1 MTKIRKVETY
11 LSPKD
16 AEQLIRLPPA
26 TLRRYVRRG
35 VLTNYRTS
43 GGHRRYA
50 LSELHRLFTN
60 RQRISFQPREPLI
73 WRWAD
78 DQDGK

>member
-1 MTKIRKVETY
+1 MTRIKMVETY

-16 AEQLIRLPPA
+16 AEQLTRLSHA

-50 LSELHRLFTN
+50 LSELRSLLAA
-60 RQRISFQPREPLI
+60 RQRTSPQPRNALI
-73 WRWAD
+73 TGR
-78 DQDGK
+78 

>member
-1 MTKIRKVETY
+1 MTRIKKVETY

-16 AEQLIRLPPA
+16 AEQLTRLSHA

-50 LSELHRLFTN
+50 LSELRGLLAT
-60 RQRISFQPREPLI
+60 RQRMSRSTLKN
-73 WRWAD
+73 AD
-78 DQDGK
+78 GAART